1 MSKEYQLANAADVT
15 TFTVT
20 EPVVLND
27 LQGFSIEAEFSS
39 GTINGDLTLQARART
54 GLSWVTVQDSSGNDV
69 TLTVVAGEASM
80 FNVQGSMY
88 REVRLA
94 WSYTSGAGT
103 MNVNAF
109 IKENPIIGV

>member
-1 MSKEYQLANAADVT
+1 MSKEYQLAHLADVT

-20 EPVVLND
+20 EPIDLND
-27 LQGFSIEAEFSS
+27 LQGYSIEAEFSS
-39 GTINGDLTLQARART
+39 GTINGDLTLQGRARS
-54 GLSWVTVQDSSGNDV
+54 GLSWVTIQDSSGNDV
-69 TLTVVAGEASM
+69 VLTVVGGEAAM

-88 REVRLA
+88 RQVRLA

-103 MNVNAF
+103 MEVNAF